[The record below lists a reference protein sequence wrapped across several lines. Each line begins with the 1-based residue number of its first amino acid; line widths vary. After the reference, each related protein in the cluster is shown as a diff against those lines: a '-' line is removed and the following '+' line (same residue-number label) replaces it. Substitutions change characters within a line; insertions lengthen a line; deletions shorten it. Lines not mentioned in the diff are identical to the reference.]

1 MFNNLKDFQ
10 SRAVRNLIDKCSE
23 LLDKPTKQNVC
34 VFCSPTG
41 SGKTIMTAKAIEGL
55 IKRRED
61 ELCFVWVTIG
71 KGELHKQTNYALNRI
86 FGGSPKVSL
95 LENEFFGSRTEI
107 AKNEIVVVNWNKLYN
122 KDARTGEWK
131 NTLMKDGEKVNFRE
145 VLSNTRSKRKI
156 VLIVDESHIGATA
169 ERTSEL
175 KSEIDA
181 DVLLEVSATPKFRP
195 TPSEM
200 ASGQAGWIEVSASD
214 VIEEGLIK
222 KEIIINENLDKL
234 SDDEIDSQ
242 QAVLEMAYRK
252 RIELQAKFDGV
263 GSDINPLVLIQ
274 IPNADAGETKL
285 NAVIDFLASKE
296 VTEDNSRLAVWLD
309 NYPSSENLDGIAL
322 NTNPIQFLVFKQA
335 IDTGWDCPRAQI
347 LVKFRET
354 RSETFEIQVIGRI
367 LRMPEAKHYDD
378 DILNNGYIYTN
389 IHDIIV
395 KKEEYNPNTIKHI
408 KSSRIENYQEI
419 SLPSYYKSRADY
431 GDITSGFIPIFIN
444 NVREYFDFNE
454 NSIFEDNIKKAS
466 QKGLEIDISKL
477 KDALALNVDLSTRNI
492 DNLEGLL
499 ETSNTTEL
507 TLSANDTQV
516 SFNLFLED
524 HMGTFTN
531 RKRSLP
537 VMKSALYTMFK
548 TYFGDNKNRVDAT
561 WLQRI
566 VLTKVNRDIFSIL
579 FTKSVAEFAITREA
593 EVKARVESGEQS
605 YLFEV
610 PREIY
615 INEYVDEVVN
625 HSKYV
630 MAPCYLDI
638 DRSNPERTFEK
649 RLDNDKTIDWWFK
662 NGINKVEYLGIKY
675 EYPQNKIKTFYPD
688 YIVQYLDGTIGIFE
702 TKSDGDDENLGG
714 LNIKTAKKAEALSK
728 WVNHEGN
735 KLKKLKT
742 GIVIL
747 KGSQLLINS
756 NFEYDYE
763 RAIRGDWTEW
773 KPF

>member
-1 MFNNLKDFQ
+1 
-10 SRAVRNLIDKCSE
+10 
-23 LLDKPTKQNVC
+23 
-34 VFCSPTG
+34 
-41 SGKTIMTAKAIEGL
+41 
-55 IKRRED
+55 
-61 ELCFVWVTIG
+61 
-71 KGELHKQTNYALNRI
+71 
-86 FGGSPKVSL
+86 
-95 LENEFFGSRTEI
+95 
-107 AKNEIVVVNWNKLYN
+107 
-122 KDARTGEWK
+122 
-131 NTLMKDGEKVNFRE
+131 
-145 VLSNTRSKRKI
+145 
-156 VLIVDESHIGATA
+156 
-169 ERTSEL
+169 
-175 KSEIDA
+175 
-181 DVLLEVSATPKFRP
+181 
-195 TPSEM
+195 
-200 ASGQAGWIEVSASD
+200 
-214 VIEEGLIK
+214 
-222 KEIIINENLDKL
+222 
-234 SDDEIDSQ
+234 
-242 QAVLEMAYRK
+242 
-252 RIELQAKFDGV
+252 
-263 GSDINPLVLIQ
+263 
-274 IPNADAGETKL
+274 
-285 NAVIDFLASKE
+285 
-296 VTEDNSRLAVWLD
+296 
-309 NYPSSENLDGIAL
+309 
-322 NTNPIQFLVFKQA
+322 
-335 IDTGWDCPRAQI
+335 
-347 LVKFRET
+347 
-354 RSETFEIQVIGRI
+354 
-367 LRMPEAKHYDD
+367 
-378 DILNNGYIYTN
+378 
-389 IHDIIV
+389 
-395 KKEEYNPNTIKHI
+395 
-408 KSSRIENYQEI
+408 
-419 SLPSYYKSRADY
+419 
-431 GDITSGFIPIFIN
+431 
-444 NVREYFDFNE
+444 
-454 NSIFEDNIKKAS
+454 
-466 QKGLEIDISKL
+466 
-477 KDALALNVDLSTRNI
+477 
-492 DNLEGLL
+492 
-499 ETSNTTEL
+499 
-507 TLSANDTQV
+507 
-516 SFNLFLED
+516 
-524 HMGTFTN
+524 
-531 RKRSLP
+531 
-537 VMKSALYTMFK
+537 MFK